1 MSTGVCSIFV
11 AAPNAHWSKVTAH
24 TPVGVNR
31 QRTCGWPQ
39 LPLVSP
45 TLQKLAPYISDFA
58 PLGQESHAPRTN
70 LEKPIWPT
78 HCYGSDRALG
88 PPIWCFSRLPHVG
101 GLGCFPKGQAS
112 RPTHIVKGPVRAIA
126 WGGHPVFYKGPVLDF
141 GGPERADEWERT
153 GPSGSEF
160 VATRVPRG
168 VGTNHRGKGNE
179 PLGDPAY
186 FLAGTSCR
194 EFTPTPRGG
203 WSFPFPRVFIPTP
216 REFVPTPPW
225 GKSGTAPEWE

>member
-1 MSTGVCSIFV
+1 M
-11 AAPNAHWSKVTAH
+11 
-24 TPVGVNR
+24 
-31 QRTCGWPQ
+31 
-39 LPLVSP
+39 PLVSP

-153 GPSGSEF
+153 GPSGSEC

-168 VGTNHRGKGNE
+168 VGTNHRGKGNA

-203 WSFPFPRVFIPTP
+203 GGHSHSPGCSFPLPESSFPLLPGENQGP
-216 REFVPTPPW
+216 HP
-225 GKSGTAPEWE
+225 SGNEYTREWERTAGWERTARKLWK